1 MRHSSIVCLLA
12 LAASV
17 AGAQAASVKETFES
31 YNLLGTFAWDCG
43 KPASKQNHFFVHR
56 AIDANHV
63 QRDMMDS
70 PTARGFLVIVDKATP
85 SKPNEMSVAGTRD
98 GKPFTSVY
106 RVEANRMLV
115 VESTVDGK
123 VEIVGG
129 RLQNGRDVPWASK
142 CVSR

>member
-85 SKPNEMSVAGTRD
+85 SKPN
-98 GKPFTSVY
+98 
-106 RVEANRMLV
+106 
-115 VESTVDGK
+115 STVAWFNPCRSKKQWLPVRFD
-123 VEIVGG
+123 VSICVRLTIV
-129 RLQNGRDVPWASK
+129 R
-142 CVSR
+142 